1 MLFFEIRNLC
11 LITTFIY
18 LELSK
23 NLLSSHLNL
32 NLCITSARGYKY
44 KYILVLVC
52 TNLYLIGRL
61 VT

>member
-1 MLFFEIRNLC
+1 M
-11 LITTFIY
+11 TTFIY

-23 NLLSSHLNL
+23 NLGSSHLNL
-32 NLCITSARGYKY
+32 NLCITSTRGYKY

-52 TNLYLIGRL
+52 TNLYLIGKL